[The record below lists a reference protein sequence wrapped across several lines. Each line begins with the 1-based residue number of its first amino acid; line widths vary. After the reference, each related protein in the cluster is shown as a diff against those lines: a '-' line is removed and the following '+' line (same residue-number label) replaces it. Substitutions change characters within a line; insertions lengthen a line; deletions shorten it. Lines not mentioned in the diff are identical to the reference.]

1 MWARVLLGCWGAD
14 DRWRARVKLGE
25 NEEDTVAGWVIE
37 TIKKRKE
44 EAEAAEVEQEEE
56 EGEATGK

>member
-1 MWARVLLGCWGAD
+1 MLLGCSGAD

-44 EAEAAEVEQEEE
+44 EAEAAEEEE
-56 EGEATGK
+56 QEATGK

>member
-1 MWARVLLGCWGAD
+1 MWARVLLGCSGAD

-44 EAEAAEVEQEEE
+44 EAEAEEELEE

>member
-1 MWARVLLGCWGAD
+1 MGAD

-44 EAEAAEVEQEEE
+44 EAEAAEEEQEEQ